1 MDDSGCE
8 RVKTR
13 HFSARARHGHTH
25 RVWRQSARLPAAS
38 VSRRTHP
45 MMKVALK
52 ASDYIK
58 QDTKCERVSLLSYNP
73 LLRLAEVA
81 DGLVRHVEV
90 RLHKSGRGQGEPLE
104 HHEV

>member
-1 MDDSGCE
+1 
-8 RVKTR
+8 
-13 HFSARARHGHTH
+13 
-25 RVWRQSARLPAAS
+25 
-38 VSRRTHP
+38 
-45 MMKVALK
+45 MMIEVALR

-81 DGLVRHVEV
+81 DGLVRHIEV